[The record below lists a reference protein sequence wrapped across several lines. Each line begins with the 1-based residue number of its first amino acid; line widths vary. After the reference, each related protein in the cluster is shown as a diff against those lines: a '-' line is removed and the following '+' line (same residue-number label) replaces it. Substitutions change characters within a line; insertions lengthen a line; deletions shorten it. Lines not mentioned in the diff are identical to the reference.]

1 MFQSP
6 RAVALAQ
13 AIGTTL
19 LALVA
24 LTLAGA
30 ATHMLNP
37 YLQGAL
43 ATLAGGVGV
52 SLLVAAGRP
61 SYLALGAISPQIALR
76 ALLLGVAL
84 AVAGSVLIELERRA
98 IPAFAATMLDL
109 EKHYAELLRPADP
122 RAIPAILLSVAVA
135 PAFAEELLFRGVIR
149 SQLASFLPASRII
162 IVAAL
167 FACLHVMPPLLL
179 PIFVVSLFWTTLGER
194 AGGWLAPAFVHFA
207 FNGFNGVVMPRLAS
221 TEELPTSQLL
231 LLGGGMCV
239 LAALLLR
246 WALAAIP
253 PQSDASPV
261 DR

>member
-6 RAVALAQ
+6 RLVALAQ

-19 LALVA
+19 FA
-24 LTLAGA
+24 LTALALAGA

-37 YLQGAL
+37 YLQGAI

-52 SLLVAAGRP
+52 SLLIAAGRP
-61 SYLALGAISPQIALR
+61 SYLALGAISPRLAAK
-76 ALLLGVAL
+76 ALLLGIAL

-98 IPAFAATMLDL
+98 IPSFAATMFDL
-109 EKHYAELLRPADP
+109 EKHYAELLRPTDP

-149 SQLASFLPASRII
+149 SQLASFLPASRIL

-167 FACLHVMPPLLL
+167 FASLHVMPPLLL

-221 TEELPTSQLL
+221 TEELPTSHLL
-231 LLGGGMCV
+231 LLGGAMFV
-239 LAALLLR
+239 VAALLLR
-246 WALAAIP
+246 WALAGLPAVKE
-253 PQSDASPV
+253 ASP
-261 DR
+261 R

>member
-6 RAVALAQ
+6 RLAALAQ

-19 LALVA
+19 LALAA
-24 LTLAGA
+24 LAIAGA

-52 SLLVAAGRP
+52 ALLVAAGRP
-61 SYLALGAISPQIALR
+61 SYLALGAISPRIAVR

-98 IPAFAATMLDL
+98 IPAFAASMLEL
-109 EKHYAELLRPADP
+109 ESHYAELLRPTDP

-149 SQLASFLPASRII
+149 AQLAPFLPASRIL

-179 PIFVVSLFWTTLGER
+179 PIFAVSLFWTMLGER

-207 FNGFNGVVMPRLAS
+207 FNAFNGVVMPRLGT
-221 TEELPTSQLL
+221 TEELPTSHLL
-231 LLGGGMCV
+231 LVGG
-239 LAALLLR
+239 LALLLSALLLR

-253 PQSDASPV
+253 PKSNASPV
-261 DR
+261 DH

>member
-6 RAVALAQ
+6 RLVALAQ

-19 LALVA
+19 LALTA

-61 SYLALGAISPQIALR
+61 SYLALGAISPRLAAK
-76 ALLLGVAL
+76 ALLLGIAL
-84 AVAGSVLIELERRA
+84 AVVGSVLIELERRA
-98 IPAFAATMLDL
+98 IPGFSNTMLEL
-109 EKHYAELLRPADP
+109 ERHYAELLRPTDP

-149 SQLASFLPASRII
+149 SQLASFLPASRIV

-179 PIFVVSLFWTTLGER
+179 PIFVVSLFWTTLGDR

-207 FNGFNGVVMPRLAS
+207 FNAFNGVVMPRLAS
-221 TEELPTSQLL
+221 TEQLPTSQLL
-231 LLGGGMCV
+231 LLGGGMFV

-246 WALAAIP
+246 SALAGLLVVKE
-253 PQSDASPV
+253 ASP
-261 DR
+261 R